1 MRKLFNYWSLKMK
14 KIMTVC
20 STGLGSSFLV
30 EMNIQEILRDLGWDD
45 EFETCHCAVYEMN
58 CTDAEYFVIPKDLE
72 GSISNVDNLVVLESL
87 IDLDE
92 LKEKLI
98 KVILGNTE

>member
-1 MRKLFNYWSLKMK
+1 MK

-30 EMNIQEILRDLGWDD
+30 EMNIQQILRDLGWDD

-58 CTDAEYFVIPKDLE
+58 SMDAEYFVIPKDLE
-72 GSISNVDNLVVLESL
+72 DSISNVENLIVLESL
-87 IDLDE
+87 IDLEE
-92 LKEKLI
+92 LKEKLVEI
-98 KVILGNTE
+98 ILQNKE

>member
-1 MRKLFNYWSLKMK
+1 MKK

-30 EMNIQEILRDLGWDD
+30 EMNIQEILFKLGWED

-58 CTDAEYFVIPKDLE
+58 EMDADYFVIPKDLKD
-72 GSISNVDNLVVLESL
+72 SIPPVKNLVILDSL
-87 IDLDE
+87 IDLKE
-92 LKEKLI
+92 LEEKLVEELI
-98 KVILGNTE
+98 NHI